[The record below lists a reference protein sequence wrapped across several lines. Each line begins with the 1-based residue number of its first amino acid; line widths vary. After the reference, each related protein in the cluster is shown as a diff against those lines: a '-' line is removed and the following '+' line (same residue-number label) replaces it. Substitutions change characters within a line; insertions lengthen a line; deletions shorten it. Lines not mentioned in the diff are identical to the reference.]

1 MNFDEL
7 ILVGEHVC
15 QIGKAMEDKNSRI
28 PVRRMETREEAAA
41 YLKGIL
47 KEGDVLYLKASNG
60 MKLKEITKALMGEQ

>member
-1 MNFDEL
+1 
-7 ILVGEHVC
+7 
-15 QIGKAMEDKNSRI
+15 
-28 PVRRMETREEAAA
+28 METREEAAA